1 MAEIE
6 VRGACTSLGSA
17 DSSGCRVDVFA
28 FPGWS
33 DGYRRP
39 RKTARGRSFKIST
52 ADGDIGRWSAI
63 HRLADIE
70 RERPQR
76 QPD

>member
-1 MAEIE
+1 MVGTEQPLRAFFNGRFTPT
-6 VRGACTSLGSA
+6 RG
-17 DSSGCRVDVFA
+17 SG
-28 FPGWS
+28 
-33 DGYRRP
+33 
-39 RKTARGRSFKIST
+39 TGRSFKIST

-63 HRLADIE
+63 RWLADIE